1 LSHGAKT
8 RALMQRFQWRNPK
21 ISELGKVWRRLRGET
36 PAIQSQQLGNQV
48 TQVLGNI
55 RAA

>member
-8 RALMQRFQWRNPK
+8 RALRQRFQWRNLK
-21 ISELGKVWRRLRGET
+21 ISALGKVWRRLRGET
-36 PAIQSQQLGNQV
+36 LAIQSQQLGNQA

>member
-1 LSHGAKT
+1 
-8 RALMQRFQWRNPK
+8 MQRFPWRNLK
-21 ISELGKVWRRLRGET
+21 ISELGRVWRRLRGET
-36 PAIQSQQLGNQV
+36 LAIQSQQLGNQV